1 MPFSPKRVGSVAYSL
16 VMFVVVSVLSGVLIA
31 GLFVPVAGI
40 AGVSSKAAADGAGQ
54 DRGGAGHARPGDP
67 VQGC

>member
-16 VMFVVVSVLSGVLIA
+16 VMFIVVSALSGVLIA

-40 AGVSSKAAADGAGQ
+40 AGVSSKAAAAELDKIEA
-54 DRGGAGHARPGDP
+54 ALATP
-67 VQGC
+67 VPATRSGC